1 MTHLVEIR
9 GLTNSLHRRAHL
21 LLPSPGG
28 GLQREGKKGLTV
40 IAGPSN

>member
-9 GLTNSLHRRAHL
+9 GLTIRFTGERTSSYPPLE
-21 LLPSPGG
+21 G
-28 GLQREGKKGLTV
+28 EGKKGLTV